1 MSKLGLLLVLLLS
14 SSALAESAPAH
25 PEPVEGSAST
35 TPSLSQPTVQP
46 RKASFF
52 RLFGIGAATTA
63 VITPLSLGLG
73 AWIGTW
79 SSNLYAALI
88 PALLIAMLVPPIV
101 TALVEY
107 GLGNLLWG
115 KGTFKLGWSLLT
127 GILVQVAMVVIS
139 VFVGIPAGTP
149 VGAFVFT
156 LFDIVLM
163 GGSTSGI
170 MWATKVEPTAT
181 VANRDEREGRGS
193 VGSMDLPRAPAAAM
207 TVRF

>member
-1 MSKLGLLLVLLLS
+1 MSKVGLLLVLLV
-14 SSALAESAPAH
+14 SAPSLADTVH
-25 PEPVEGSAST
+25 PEPVEGSAPT
-35 TPSLSQPTVQP
+35 TPSLTQPNVQP

-52 RLFGIGAATTA
+52 RLFGIGAATTM
-63 VITPLSLGLG
+63 VITPLSMGLG
-73 AWIGTW
+73 AWIGTL

-88 PALLIAMLVPPIV
+88 PSLLIIMLVPPIV

-115 KGTFKLGWSLLT
+115 AGTFKIGWSLLT
-127 GILVQVAMVVIS
+127 GILVQVALVVIS
-139 VFVGIPAGTP
+139 VFVGIP
-149 VGAFVFT
+149 GATLPGIAIFT

-170 MWATKVEPTAT
+170 MWATKIEPTTT
-181 VANRDEREGRGS
+181 VAVRDERERG
-193 VGSMDLPRAPAAAM
+193 GSAGVMELPRAPAAAM

>member
-1 MSKLGLLLVLLLS
+1 MPKLGLVLVLLLS
-14 SSALAESAPAH
+14 APSLAETVESAP
-25 PEPVEGSAST
+25 PT

-52 RLFGIGAATTA
+52 RLFGIGAATTM
-63 VITPLSLGLG
+63 VITPLSIGLG
-73 AWIGTW
+73 AWVGTW
-79 SSNLYAALI
+79 SSNLYAAVI
-88 PALLIAMLVPPIV
+88 PSLLIIMLVPPIV

-115 KGTFKLGWSLLT
+115 KGTFKIGWSLVT
-127 GILVQVAMVVIS
+127 GLLVQVALVVICAL
-139 VFVGIPAGTP
+139 VGLPAAAP
-149 VGAFVFT
+149 PGAAIFT
-156 LFDIVLM
+156 LFDIVLLA
-163 GGSTSGI
+163 GSTSGV

-181 VANRDEREGRGS
+181 VATRDEREGRGS